1 MDISANSRRKAGAPA
16 RAFGIFVTLHV
27 LVWTLLPVL
36 LTYNLPL
43 DTIEALSWGREWAAG
58 YAKHPPMS
66 GWLAELFRWGS
77 ADWPLWLLS
86 QLAVGVAFWAVWEM
100 MGDVLSPRAA
110 LVAAMALEGV
120 HYYNLTSLEFNANVV
135 QYPFWGL
142 AALAF
147 WRAVRR
153 TEGAGLGWWALLG
166 LACGGGLL
174 GKYSFLLLPAS
185 MVLALVAVP
194 ALRSQWRG
202 AGPWLAL
209 AIAATVFA
217 PHVWWAQ
224 AHDFPTLRYATGR
237 GEATDANPVLSRL
250 GVLLSFTAAQA
261 AALAPMLLLLWAAGG
276 RPGLATADEGRP
288 WRLPDRD
295 RWMLL
300 AMGGGPLAVYL
311 VAGVVGVR
319 LHDMWGSP
327 VLLVAGPALAMAW
340 GLQLRHP
347 KRFARVFSGWALILV
362 TLYGALAIGGPW
374 LRGNLSRIHYPGRE
388 LAAAISQGWQQARG
402 AGVPV
407 PIVAGDMWAAGNV
420 AAYLPPQPGGRPSV
434 YIQVDPVA
442 AQWLDDAKTRARGGV
457 FVWEAPPGQ
466 LPGAPPADWLARF
479 PALQVQPPLAL
490 DVRRF
495 GRDFTVRAG
504 WAILPPAAP

>member
-16 RAFGIFVTLHV
+16 RAFGIFVALHV

-43 DTIEALSWGREWAAG
+43 DTIEALTWGREWAAG

-66 GWLAELFRWGS
+66 GWLAELFRWGA
-77 ADWPLWLLS
+77 ADWPLLLLP

-153 TEGAGLGWWALLG
+153 TEGAGLGWWTLLG

-185 MVLALVAVP
+185 MVLALIAVP

-209 AIAATVFA
+209 AIAAAVFA
-217 PHVWWAQ
+217 PHLLWAQ

-237 GEATDANPVLSRL
+237 GEPAHANPVLSRL
-250 GVLLSFTAAQA
+250 GVLLSFSAAQI

-276 RPGLATADEGRP
+276 RPRSAADGGRL
-288 WRLPDRD
+288 WRRPGRD
-295 RWMLL
+295 GWVLL

-340 GLQLRHP
+340 GLQVRHP
-347 KRFARVFSGWALILV
+347 TRFARFFGVWALILV
-362 TLYGALAIGGPW
+362 TVYGALVVGGPR
-374 LRGNLSRIHYPGRE
+374 LRGNLSRVHYPGRE
-388 LAAAISQGWQQARG
+388 LAAAVSQGWQQARG
-402 AGVPV
+402 VGVPV

-420 AAYLPPQPGGRPSV
+420 AAYLPPQAGGRPSV
-434 YIQVDPVA
+434 YIELDPVA

-457 FVWEAPPGQ
+457 FVWEAAPGRPPET
-466 LPGAPPADWLARF
+466 LPADWLARF
-479 PALQVQPPLAL
+479 PALQAQPPLTL
-490 DVRRF
+490 NVRRF

-504 WAILPPAAP
+504 WAILPPATP

>member
-16 RAFGIFVTLHV
+16 RAFGIFVALHV

-43 DTIEALSWGREWAAG
+43 DTIEALSWGHEWAAG

-66 GWLAELFRWGS
+66 GWLAELFRWGT
-77 ADWPLWLLS
+77 ADWPLFLLP
-86 QLAVGVAFWAVWEM
+86 QLAIGIAFWAVWEM
-100 MGDVLSPRAA
+100 LRDVLSPRAA
-110 LVAAMALEGV
+110 LVAVMALEGV

-153 TEGAGLGWWALLG
+153 TEGAGLGWWTLLG
-166 LACGGGLL
+166 VACGCGLL
-174 GKYSFLLLPAS
+174 GKYTFVLLPAS
-185 MVLALVAVP
+185 MVLVLIAVP
-194 ALRSQWRG
+194 ALRTQWRG
-202 AGPWLAL
+202 VGPWLAL
-209 AIAATVFA
+209 AIAAAMFA
-217 PHVWWAQ
+217 PHVLWAH
-224 AHDFPTLRYATGR
+224 AHDYPTLRYATGR
-237 GEATDANPVLSRL
+237 GESAVANPVLGRL
-250 GVLLSFTAAQA
+250 GVLMSFSVAQV
-261 AALAPMLLLLWAAGG
+261 AALAPMLLLLWAANG
-276 RPGLATADEGRP
+276 RRGAATADGERPSRLTGRDG
-288 WRLPDRD
+288 WV
-295 RWMLL
+295 LL
-300 AMGGGPLAVYL
+300 AMGGGPFAVYL

-327 VLLVAGPALAMAW
+327 VLLVTGPAIAMAW
-340 GLQLRHP
+340 GLQVRHP
-347 KRFARVFSGWALILV
+347 KRFARVFGVWALILV
-362 TLYGALAIGGPW
+362 TLYGALAIGGPL

-388 LAAAISQGWQQARG
+388 LAAAVSQGWQQARG

-420 AAYLPPQPGGRPSV
+420 AAYLPPQAGGRPSV
-434 YIQVDPVA
+434 YIQLDPVA

-457 FVWEAPPGQ
+457 FVWEPSPGRPLDAPP
-466 LPGAPPADWLARF
+466 PDWLARF
-479 PALQVQPPLAL
+479 PTLQAQPPLTL
-490 DVRRF
+490 GVRRF

>member
-16 RAFGIFVTLHV
+16 RAFGIFVALHV

-66 GWLAELFRWGS
+66 GWLAELFRWGTL
-77 ADWPLWLLS
+77 DWPLFLLP
-86 QLAVGVAFWAVWEM
+86 QLAIGIAFWAVWELLR
-100 MGDVLSPRAA
+100 DVLSPRAA

-120 HYYNLTSLEFNANVV
+120 HYYNLSSLEFNANVV

-166 LACGGGLL
+166 VACGCGLL

-185 MVLALVAVP
+185 MVLALIAVP

-202 AGPWLAL
+202 VGPWLAL
-209 AIAATVFA
+209 AIAAAIFA
-217 PHVWWAQ
+217 PHVVWAH
-224 AHDFPTLRYATGR
+224 AHDYPTLRYATGR
-237 GEATDANPVLSRL
+237 GGSAVANPVLSRL
-250 GVLLSFTAAQA
+250 GVLLSFSVAQV
-261 AALAPMLLLLWAAGG
+261 AALAPMLLLLWAANG
-276 RPGLATADEGRP
+276 RPGAATADGERP
-288 WRLPDRD
+288 SRLTNRD
-295 RWMLL
+295 GWMLL
-300 AMGGGPLAVYL
+300 TMGGGPFAVYL
-311 VAGVVGVR
+311 IAGVMGVR

-327 VLLVAGPALAMAW
+327 VLLVTGPAIAMAW
-340 GLQLRHP
+340 GLQVRHP
-347 KRFARVFSGWALILV
+347 KRFARVFGVWALILV
-362 TLYGALAIGGPW
+362 TLYGALAVGGPL

-388 LAAAISQGWQQARG
+388 LAAAVSQGWQQARG
-402 AGVPV
+402 VGVPV

-420 AAYLPPQPGGRPSV
+420 AAYLPPQAGGRPSV
-434 YIQVDPVA
+434 YIQLDPVA

-457 FVWEAPPGQ
+457 FVWEPAPGRPLDAPP
-466 LPGAPPADWLARF
+466 PDWLARF
-479 PALQVQPPLAL
+479 PTLQEQPPLTL

-504 WAILPPAAP
+504 WAILPPTAP